1 MVAKVIKDDVSNNE
15 LPWACIVAR
24 PDSSHT
30 AGNARDSEVLDYV
43 NERVSGYKKLRGVCW
58 MESLPRTASGKVL
71 KRELRKFVAG
81 EQ

>member
-1 MVAKVIKDDVSNNE
+1 MG
-15 LPWACIVAR
+15 
-24 PDSSHT
+24 H
-30 AGNARDSEVLDYV
+30 ARDKEVLDYV

-58 MESLPRTASGKVL
+58 MENLPRTASGKVL

>member
-1 MVAKVIKDDVSNNE
+1 
-15 LPWACIVAR
+15 PWACIVAR

-30 AGNARDSEVLDYV
+30 VGHARDKEVLDYV

-58 MESLPRTASGKVL
+58 MENLPRTASGKVL
-71 KRELRKFVAG
+71 KRELRKFVAR